1 MEIENTEEEV
11 LNQDTQPTDDELYDA
26 EYDKAWTGEE
36 EPLEQPN
43 EEPET
48 TDEIVEEEVEEDSK
62 KEVIADEDTPV
73 EESDKEETPVDDF
86 AKVLKWNKKE
96 IPVTE
101 EELIA
106 LAQKGFDSEKK
117 WQEAAVNRPIKE
129 VIDKYGLTVE
139 QLTMLGNISKDKN
152 PEALALLAE
161 LNGIDMFEAEKKD
174 YQPVVESKNYEL
186 EDVITEIN
194 KNEEVA
200 TQMNDYI
207 SSVPQAVKDTL
218 TQNPDVLRGLNTDM
232 VNGIAQQVMPEVIK
246 QLAINP
252 RQDFVSVYREVGQR
266 IMSQEAPQKE
276 VAEPK
281 PVATRDDKRRVAVS
295 SKNSAPKKAIADDYD
310 ATWDDDKHFNDVLS
324 RLQGF

>member
-73 EESDKEETPVDDF
+73 EESEKEEAPVEDF

-106 LAQKGFDSEKK
+106 LAQKGFDS
-117 WQEAAVNRPIKE
+117 
-129 VIDKYGLTVE
+129 
-139 QLTMLGNISKDKN
+139 TMLGNISKDKN

-194 KNEEVA
+194 KNEEIA

-266 IMSQEAPQKE
+266 IMSQQEAPQKE
-276 VAEPK
+276 VVEPK

-295 SKNSAPKKAIADDYD
+295 PKNSAPKKAIADDYD
-310 ATWDDDKHFNDVLS
+310 AAWDDNNHFNDVLL
-324 RLQGF
+324 RLQGFQ